1 MSVPT
6 RILIVE
12 DEFAIALD
20 IQQRLERMGYE
31 PVAWVSTYDEA
42 IVKVVELSP
51 DIVLADI
58 QLNQDKDG
66 IETARQII
74 SKFGLPVVF
83 VTAFSDQA
91 TFEKA
96 LAAMPMGYVT
106 KPFKDEDLRNNIELA
121 LRKHHENTLA
131 DNHAPI
137 ANAPENPF
145 IYVKGKGKLQQIT
158 IDDIVYCEAMDNYT
172 QIHVASFRHVVHMYL
187 SDFFKELSPTKF
199 IRIHR
204 SFVVSIAHVTAI
216 EDDQVILSTSKKIP
230 VGNSFR
236 KELFD
241 RIRLVK

>member
-1 MSVPT
+1 MGLQT

-12 DEFAIALD
+12 DEFPIALD
-20 IQQRLERMGYE
+20 IQQRLVTMGYDV
-31 PVAWVSTYDEA
+31 VAWVSTYDEA
-42 IVKVVELSP
+42 ILKVVELSP

-121 LRKHHENTLA
+121 LRKHSESKA
-131 DNHAPI
+131 DVQAPI
-137 ANAPENPF
+137 VAGSNDNPF
-145 IYVKGKGKLQQIT
+145 VYIKEKGKIQQVVLNE
-158 IDDIVYCEAMDNYT
+158 IVFIEAMDNYT
-172 QIHVASFRHVVHMYL
+172 QIHGESVRHIVHLYL
-187 SDFFKELSPTKF
+187 GELLNQLPPALF
-199 IRIHR
+199 VRIHR
-204 SFVVSIAHVTAI
+204 SYAVALPHVKAI
-216 EDDQVILSTSKKIP
+216 EDDFARLSTGKSLP
-230 VGNSFR
+230 VGSSYR
-236 KELFD
+236 KELLE
-241 RIRLVK
+241 RIKLIK